1 MKTAFVIHQKKE
13 GIMGG
18 WRLLRYFLIAGL
30 IFLASLTVS
39 FFPVIGSAGGAE
51 IEELERRVQELEQKV
66 HKEKKPSI
74 ISRTRLGGY
83 VEFEYEDTEGKKS
96 TFDNHRLIL
105 LVNSRITENIRF
117 YTELEYEHGTKEIEL
132 EQAYINFGLHDLLS
146 ISAGAFLVP
155 VGRLNIY
162 HDAPLLETTSRPMVD
177 TFIIPTT
184 WTDVGVGVSGQGTIG
199 RKYFLGYEAYVMN
212 GLEHEDSSNGINGSR
227 GLRNARQIEDGASDF
242 EQDINSNKSLTGRA
256 YVRYGTLVEVGVSG
270 FTGKVDE
277 ANDAGV
283 NLYAFDWLLKYHIF
297 ELVGEYAKANIST
310 GGLSI
315 PSGMDG
321 FYIEGRTHLLPP
333 VMKVP
338 SWAKKFTAVYRYGEV
353 DLDEDVTD
361 ENDKSRH
368 TIGLNYRPI
377 TTVAVKG
384 EYQFNGEKEN
394 KTENDTILLSVTYY
408 F

>member
-1 MKTAFVIHQKKE
+1 
-13 GIMGG
+13 MGG
-18 WRLLRYFLIAGL
+18 KRSLRNLSISAF
-30 IFLASLTVS
+30 IFLFISFINPVPHLTT
-39 FFPVIGSAGGAE
+39 AKGADIE
-51 IEELERRVQELEQKV
+51 DLEKRVEELEKMA
-66 HKEKKPSI
+66 EKKKKKSI

-105 LVNSRITENIRF
+105 LVNSRIAEKIRF

-132 EQAYINFGLHDLLS
+132 EQAYINFALHDLLS
-146 ISAGAFLVP
+146 VSAGAILVP

-177 TFIIPTT
+177 TFVIPTT
-184 WTDVGVGVSGQGTIG
+184 WTDVGVGVSGQGTIE
-199 RKYFLGYEAYVMN
+199 RKYFLGYEAYVVN

-227 GLRNARQIEDGASDF
+227 GLRNARTIEDGASDF
-242 EQDINSNKSLTGRA
+242 EQDLNSNKSLTGRA

-283 NLYAFDWLLKYHIF
+283 NLYAFDWLLKYQIF
-297 ELVGEYAKANIST
+297 ELIGEYAKANIST

-321 FYIEGRTHLLPP
+321 FYIEGRIRLLPP
-333 VMKVP
+333 ELDIP

-361 ENDKSRH
+361 ENDKYRH

-377 TTVAVKG
+377 NTVAVKG
-384 EYQFNGEKEN
+384 EYQVNGEKEN
-394 KTENDTILLSVTYY
+394 KIENDTILLSLTYY